1 MKIKDFIRLFDN
13 LGYDDDTEL
22 DIGAFDSNGDWFEFE
37 FEVEDNDRKTNPDI
51 NTIGLT
57 LEVSKSY
64 MDSEMNNLYDRD
76 FIIENIVSAVDDVL
90 RDTL

>member
-22 DIGAFDSNGDWFEFE
+22 DIGAFDFKGDWFEFA
-37 FEVEDNDRKTNPDI
+37 FEVEDVDRKTNPDI

-64 MDSEMNNLYDRD
+64 MDSEMNYLYDRD
-76 FIIENIVSAVDDVL
+76 AIIENIVSAVDNVL

>member
-22 DIGAFDSNGDWFEFE
+22 DIGAFDYNGDWCAFE
-37 FEVEDNDRKTNPDI
+37 FEVEDTDRKINPDI
-51 NTIGLT
+51 NAIGVT
-57 LEVSKSY
+57 LEVPKSY
-64 MDSEMNNLYDRD
+64 MDSEMNNLYNRD
-76 FIIENIVSAVDDVL
+76 AIIENIVSAVDNVL

>member
-1 MKIKDFIRLFDN
+1 MKIKDFIKLFDS
-13 LGYDDDTEL
+13 LGYDDNTEL
-22 DIGAFDSNGDWFEFE
+22 NIGAFDSNGDWFEFE
-37 FEVEDNDRKTNPDI
+37 FEVEDDDRKTNPDI

-76 FIIENIVSAVDDVL
+76 IIIRDIVSAVDNVL
-90 RDTL
+90 RNTL

>member
-1 MKIKDFIRLFDN
+1 MKIKDFIKLFDN
-13 LGYDDDTEL
+13 LGYDDNTEL

-37 FEVEDNDRKTNPDI
+37 FKVEDTDRKTNPDI

-57 LEVSKSY
+57 LEVSKPY

-76 FIIENIVSAVDDVL
+76 TIIENIVSAVDNVL
-90 RDTL
+90 RKTL